1 MKLDRRTSAVLA
13 SLVLVSTLYP
23 HCLAKNAYALQVASR
38 KSSARGAS
46 VFRKSCAVCHS
57 VRAGE
62 TKVGPSLYG
71 VLRQSSGHSQ
81 QAVRQTIAAGT
92 ANMPAFQAKLEP
104 DQVDD
109 LIEYLK
115 TL

>member
-1 MKLDRRTSAVLA
+1 M
-13 SLVLVSTLYP
+13 
-23 HCLAKNAYALQVASR
+23 
-38 KSSARGAS
+38 
-46 VFRKSCAVCHS
+46 FRKSCAVCHS

-71 VLRQSSGHSQ
+71 VLRQGSGHSER
-81 QAVRQTIAAGT
+81 AVRQTIAAGT
-92 ANMPAFQAKLEP
+92 ANMPAFQGKLEP
-104 DQVDD
+104 DQMDD

>member
-1 MKLDRRTSAVLA
+1 MKRNLRNYA
-13 SLVLVSTLYP
+13 SLVSLVVVSILYP
-23 HCLAKNAYALQVASR
+23 QSLARNAPQVASP
-38 KSSARGAS
+38 KSSPRGAS

-71 VLRQSSGHSQ
+71 VLRQGHSE

-92 ANMPAFQAKLEP
+92 ANMPAFQQKLEP
-104 DQVDD
+104 EQMDD

>member
-1 MKLDRRTSAVLA
+1 
-13 SLVLVSTLYP
+13 
-23 HCLAKNAYALQVASR
+23 
-38 KSSARGAS
+38 
-46 VFRKSCAVCHS
+46 VFGKSCAVCHS
-57 VRAGE
+57 IRAGE

-71 VLRQSSGHSQ
+71 VLREGSGHSE

-92 ANMPAFQAKLEP
+92 ANMPAFQQKLEP
-104 DQVDD
+104 DEMDD